1 MLLGVLLWVLGAVY
15 FLASAQTQ
23 TKRALL
29 NDEHII
35 SSVTLVCFSHHIF
48 PLGGPQQEHWR
59 RNGSNRIEH
68 GEFL

>member
-48 PLGGPQQEHWR
+48 PLGGPTGTLEEKWFKQ
-59 RNGSNRIEH
+59 N
-68 GEFL
+68 